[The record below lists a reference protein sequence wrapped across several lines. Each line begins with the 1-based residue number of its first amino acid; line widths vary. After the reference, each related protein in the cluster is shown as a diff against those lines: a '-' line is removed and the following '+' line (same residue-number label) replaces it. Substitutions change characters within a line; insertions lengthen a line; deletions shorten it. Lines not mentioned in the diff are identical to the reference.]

1 MNTQNIPAGGEQGY
15 FTILIISAG
24 EVVGDAVPEMSIQI
38 HSQLVDVFAGNDSTV
53 RVVSYIYYN
62 ISNLFPS
69 GRPGENE

>member
-1 MNTQNIPAGGEQGY
+1 MNTQNISAGGEQGY
-15 FTILIISAG
+15 FTIISAG
-24 EVVGDAVPEMSIQI
+24 EVVGDAVPELSIQI

-69 GRPGENE
+69 GRPGQNE